1 MTEQVP
7 PLRRNREFLLLWS
20 GSAVSSLG
28 ANASSVAYP
37 LLVLALT
44 GSAVDAGLSGFI
56 ALLPQLLCQ
65 VPAGALVDRLNR
77 KRVMIWC
84 DVLRALAIAT
94 LATALAVDALTLPHI
109 LAVGF
114 VEGVLTVT
122 FKIAAAAAVPNV
134 VHPSHLTL
142 ALSRNEARERGAAM
156 LGQPLGGALFG
167 LGRAVPFLF
176 DALTYLVSLVS
187 LLLIRTDFQTA
198 RPRTRLRLTE
208 GVVWLWRQ
216 PFLRMTT
223 ALVAGSNFLFRALF
237 LVVIVIAADYG
248 ASPGLVGVMFGLA
261 AVGGVLG
268 SLAAPWL
275 ERRLSMR
282 VVVIGANWAWGL
294 LVPLMLLVPNP
305 YVLGAVYALMC
316 FVGPVWNVATSAYQL
331 AITPDHLQGR
341 VLGAAGMIAFG
352 AVPLGSLLG
361 GFALEWIGARPTVWV
376 LSAWMLVLAVLA
388 TVSPAIRAAP
398 SLAEAR
404 PAGRVPEPAA

>member
-1 MTEQVP
+1 MSEEVP
-7 PLRRNREFLLLWS
+7 PLRRNRDFLLLWS

-44 GSAVDAGLSGFI
+44 GSPVDAGLSGFI
-56 ALLPQLLCQ
+56 ALLPQLVFQ
-65 VPAGALVDRLNR
+65 VPAGALVDRWNR

-84 DVLRALAIAT
+84 DILRALAIGT
-94 LATALAVDALTLPHI
+94 LAVALVSDSLTLPHI

-134 VHPSHLTL
+134 VHPSQLTF

-176 DALTYLVSLVS
+176 DAVTYLVSLVS
-187 LLLIRTDFQTA
+187 LLLIRTDFQA
-198 RPRTRLRLTE
+198 ERKPRRLEL
-208 GVVWLWRQ
+208 GAGIAWLWRQ

-223 ALVAGSNFLFRALF
+223 FLVAGSNFLFRALF

-248 ASPGLVGVMFGLA
+248 ASPTLVGVMFGLA

-268 SLAAPWL
+268 SLAAPAL
-275 ERRLSMR
+275 ERRLSMK
-282 VVVIGANWAWGL
+282 VVVIAANWAWGL
-294 LVPLMLLVPNP
+294 LVPMVLLVPNP

-316 FVGPVWNVATSAYQL
+316 FVGPVWNVAISAYQL
-331 AITPDHLQGR
+331 AVTPDHIQGR

-361 GFALEWIGARPTVWV
+361 GFALEWIGARATVW
-376 LSAWMLVLAVLA
+376 ALAVWMIGLAIVA
-388 TVSPAIRAAP
+388 TVSPAVRNAP
-398 SLAEAR
+398 SLDSAR
-404 PAGRVPEPAA
+404 PVAEPVAVR

>member
-1 MTEQVP
+1 MSEEVP
-7 PLRRNREFLLLWS
+7 PLRRNRDFLLLWS

-44 GSAVDAGLSGFI
+44 GSPVDAGVSGFI
-56 ALLPQLLCQ
+56 ALLPQLVFQ
-65 VPAGALVDRLNR
+65 VPAGALVDRWNR

-84 DVLRALAIAT
+84 DILRALAIGT
-94 LATALAVDALTLPHI
+94 LAVALVSDSLTLPHI

-114 VEGVLTVT
+114 TEGVLTVT

-134 VHPSHLTL
+134 VHPSHLTF

-176 DALTYLVSLVS
+176 DAVTYLVSLAS
-187 LLLIRTDFQTA
+187 LLLIRTDFQA
-198 RPRTRLRLTE
+198 ERKPRKLEL
-208 GVVWLWRQ
+208 GAGIAWLWRQ

-223 ALVAGSNFLFRALF
+223 FLVAGSNFLFRALF

-248 ASPGLVGVMFGLA
+248 ASPTLVGVMFGLA

-268 SLAAPWL
+268 SLAAPAL
-275 ERRLSMR
+275 ERRLSMK
-282 VVVIGANWAWGL
+282 VVVVAANWAWGL
-294 LVPLMLLVPNP
+294 LVPMVLLVPNP

-316 FVGPVWNVATSAYQL
+316 FVGPVWNVAISAYQI
-331 AITPDHLQGR
+331 AVTPDHIQGR

-361 GFALEWIGARPTVWV
+361 GFALEWIGARATVW
-376 LSAWMLVLAVLA
+376 ALAVWMIGLAIVA
-388 TVSPAIRAAP
+388 TVSPAVRNAP
-398 SLAEAR
+398 SLDSAR
-404 PAGRVPEPAA
+404 PARESVAVR

>member
-1 MTEQVP
+1 MP
-7 PLRRNREFLLLWS
+7 PLRRNRDFLLLWS

-44 GSAVDAGLSGFI
+44 GSPVDAGVSGFI
-56 ALLPQLLCQ
+56 ALLPQLVFQ
-65 VPAGALVDRLNR
+65 VPAGALVDRWNR

-84 DVLRALAIAT
+84 DILRALAIGT
-94 LATALAVDALTLPHI
+94 LAVALVSDSLTLPHI

-114 VEGVLTVT
+114 TEGVLTVT

-134 VHPSHLTL
+134 VHPSHLTF

-176 DALTYLVSLVS
+176 DAVTYLVSLAS
-187 LLLIRTDFQTA
+187 LLLIRTDFQA
-198 RPRTRLRLTE
+198 ERKPRKLEL
-208 GVVWLWRQ
+208 GAGIAWLWRQ

-223 ALVAGSNFLFRALF
+223 FLVAGSNFLFRALF

-248 ASPGLVGVMFGLA
+248 ASPTLVGVMFGLA

-268 SLAAPWL
+268 SLAAPAL
-275 ERRLSMR
+275 ERRLSMK
-282 VVVIGANWAWGL
+282 VVVVAANWAWGL
-294 LVPLMLLVPNP
+294 LVPMVLLVPNP

-316 FVGPVWNVATSAYQL
+316 FVGPVWNVAISAYQI
-331 AITPDHLQGR
+331 AVTPDHIQGR

-361 GFALEWIGARPTVWV
+361 GFALEWIGARATVW
-376 LSAWMLVLAVLA
+376 ALAVWMIGLAIVA
-388 TVSPAIRAAP
+388 TVSPAVRNAP
-398 SLAEAR
+398 SLDSAR
-404 PAGRVPEPAA
+404 PARESVAVR

>member
-1 MTEQVP
+1 MSEEVP
-7 PLRRNREFLLLWS
+7 PLRRNRDFLLLWS

-44 GSAVDAGLSGFI
+44 GSPVDAGLSGFV
-56 ALLPQLLCQ
+56 ALLPQLICQ
-65 VPAGALVDRLNR
+65 VPAGALVDRWNR

-84 DVLRALAIAT
+84 DVLRALAIGT
-94 LATALAVDALTLPHI
+94 LAAALVLDALTLPHI

-114 VEGVLTVT
+114 TEGVLTVT

-134 VHPSHLTL
+134 VHPSHLTF

-156 LGQPLGGALFG
+156 LGQPLGGMLFG

-187 LLLIRTDFQTA
+187 LLLIRKDFQASRKRQPVDLSAGIT
-198 RPRTRLRLTE
+198 
-208 GVVWLWRQ
+208 WLWRQ

-223 ALVAGSNFLFRALF
+223 FLVAGSNFLFRALF

-248 ASPGLVGVMFGLA
+248 ASPTLVGVMFGLA

-268 SLAAPWL
+268 SLAAPAL

-282 VVVIGANWAWGL
+282 VVVVGANWAWGL
-294 LVPLMLLVPNP
+294 LVPMVLLVPNA

-316 FVGPVWNVATSAYQL
+316 FVGPVWNVAISAYQL
-331 AITPDHLQGR
+331 AVTPDHIQGR

-361 GFALEWIGARPTVWV
+361 GFALEWIGARATVWALAV
-376 LSAWMLVLAVLA
+376 WMIGLAVLA
-388 TVSPAIRAAP
+388 TVSPAVRDAP
-398 SLAEAR
+398 SLARAVAEREAVVR
-404 PAGRVPEPAA
+404 

>member
-1 MTEQVP
+1 MSEEVP
-7 PLRRNREFLLLWS
+7 PLRRNRDFLLLWS

-44 GSAVDAGLSGFI
+44 GSPVDAGLSGFI
-56 ALLPQLLCQ
+56 ALLPQLVFQ
-65 VPAGALVDRLNR
+65 VPAGALVDRWNR

-84 DVLRALAIAT
+84 DILRALAIGT
-94 LATALAVDALTLPHI
+94 LAVALVSDSLTLPHI

-134 VHPSHLTL
+134 VHPSHLTF

-176 DALTYLVSLVS
+176 DAVTYLVSLVS
-187 LLLIRTDFQTA
+187 LLLIRTDFQA
-198 RPRTRLRLTE
+198 ERKPRRLEL
-208 GVVWLWRQ
+208 GAGIAWLWRQ

-223 ALVAGSNFLFRALF
+223 FLVAGSNFLFRALF
-237 LVVIVIAADYG
+237 LVVIVMAADYG
-248 ASPGLVGVMFGLA
+248 ASPTLVGVMFGLA

-268 SLAAPWL
+268 SLAAPAL
-275 ERRLSMR
+275 ERRLSMK
-282 VVVIGANWAWGL
+282 VVVIAANWAWGL
-294 LVPLMLLVPNP
+294 LVPMVLLVPNP

-316 FVGPVWNVATSAYQL
+316 FVGPVWNVAISAYQL
-331 AITPDHLQGR
+331 AVTPDHIQGR

-361 GFALEWIGARPTVWV
+361 GFALEWIGARATVW
-376 LSAWMLVLAVLA
+376 ALAVWMIGLAIVA
-388 TVSPAIRAAP
+388 TVSPAVRNAP
-398 SLAEAR
+398 SLDSAR
-404 PAGRVPEPAA
+404 PVAEPVAVR